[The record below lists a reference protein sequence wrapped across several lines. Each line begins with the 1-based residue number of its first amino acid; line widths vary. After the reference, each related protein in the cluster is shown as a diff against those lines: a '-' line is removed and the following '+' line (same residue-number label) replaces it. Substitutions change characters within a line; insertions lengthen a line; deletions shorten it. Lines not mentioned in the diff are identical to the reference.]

1 MLAKLYTQSY
11 RLDPSDKDPV
21 FHWTPEELGYGERD
35 YEFDENWTCYENAE
49 RLSDMLKKGLMN
61 QYAEMGV
68 DPHPVAALI
77 YAETSWFGVEIFYRN
92 QDCTMKLSG
101 RVFLHR

>member
-1 MLAKLYTQSY
+1 MKAKLYTQSY
-11 RLDPSDKDPV
+11 RLDTSNKDPI
-21 FHWTPEELGYGERD
+21 FHWIPEELGYGERD
-35 YEFDENWTCYENAE
+35 YEFDEDRTCHENAE
-49 RLSDMLKKGLMN
+49 RLSDMLKGGLMN
-61 QYAEMGV
+61 QYTAMGV

-77 YAETSWFGVEIFYRN
+77 FAESSWFGVEIFYQN